1 MLNFI
6 SNFKRI
12 LNQVSRS
19 NKLRLILL
27 VILIFFTA
35 LIELLSIG
43 SVVPFLSLLTNPEIF
58 NNSQILQFFLN
69 SFDFLENFNILL
81 LSSILFSGL
90 VIIAAVLRFS
100 LLWASSKLSFSIGAD
115 ISNKI
120 FSINLNNDYL
130 IHCSRNSSEVIDQV
144 LYKSDTFTTV
154 INMYLNILSSLIIS
168 FILLGTIIILNPLI
182 ALISLI
188 FFVFFYLIIL
198 LKTKRILH
206 KNSQIISFNSIKVL
220 KILQEGLG
228 GIRNV
233 LIDSTQNYFTESF
246 KNADIS
252 FRKVQLVNIM
262 ISAFPK
268 FVLEPIGIIT
278 IVTIA
283 LYLINNNNNTNPIPL
298 LGLLAMGTQRLL
310 PILQQTYSALTYIK
324 GVEVSFNSTLLMLE
338 EYKIKPPLNLSLSFT
353 NKIELKSI
361 NFNYP
366 SVLENT
372 LSDINLII
380 TKGSKIGIIGSTGC
394 GKSTLIDIIIGLI
407 SPNSG
412 SLLVDGNQINY
423 NNKEAWFQHIS
434 HVPQSIFLSDNSV
447 LENIAFGV
455 APNLIDIDR
464 VKYAANKA
472 KLSIDIDSWPEKYDT
487 RVGERGV
494 LLSGGQR
501 QRIGIARAFYK
512 KSDFLILDEATSALD
527 NNTEDEVM
535 NSIDF
540 SDSKMTV
547 IIIAHRISTLKN
559 CSKIVEIES
568 GRIKKIGQF
577 KDFFN

>member
-1 MLNFI
+1 
-6 SNFKRI
+6 
-12 LNQVSRS
+12 
-19 NKLRLILL
+19 
-27 VILIFFTA
+27 
-35 LIELLSIG
+35 
-43 SVVPFLSLLTNPEIF
+43 
-58 NNSQILQFFLN
+58 
-69 SFDFLENFNILL
+69 
-81 LSSILFSGL
+81 
-90 VIIAAVLRFS
+90 
-100 LLWASSKLSFSIGAD
+100 
-115 ISNKI
+115 
-120 FSINLNNDYL
+120 
-130 IHCSRNSSEVIDQV
+130 
-144 LYKSDTFTTV
+144 
-154 INMYLNILSSLIIS
+154 MYLNILSSLIIS